1 MIISLFL
8 KKIDF
13 IRIYQTSSREKQR
26 GEGEI
31 FGDCRHQVQQIQK
44 TLKE

>member
-1 MIISLFL
+1 MIISFFL

-13 IRIYQTSSREKQR
+13 IPFYQTSSREKQR